1 MSNTILVLEDDF
13 AINQLLS
20 TQLKNEGYKVIQAF
34 DGEEAIE
41 VFNNQIDLALLDIM
55 VPKKDGVA
63 VLQHIRKISV
73 IPVIFLTAKG
83 EETDKLIALGLG
95 ADDYVT
101 KPFSVM
107 EVMYRVKA
115 QLRRHFTYNKKE
127 VVDHEELVHDDL
139 RINLKTFTLL
149 KAGRPVELSV
159 KEFELLAYFI
169 QHPGQVFTK
178 HQLYEQVWGDTY
190 YGDDNTIMVH
200 ISKLRE
206 KIGDTTKNSK
216 YIKTIKGLGYR
227 MEKL

>member
-159 KEFELLAYFI
+159 KEFELLSSILDRFLPNTSFMNKFGGIPTMATTTPLWFI
-169 QHPGQVFTK
+169 SPNLEK
-178 HQLYEQVWGDTY
+178 
-190 YGDDNTIMVH
+190 
-200 ISKLRE
+200 KLGIQQ
-206 KIGDTTKNSK
+206 KILST
-216 YIKTIKGLGYR
+216 L
-227 MEKL
+227 KL